1 MRIKSKGF
9 LETKFYNLLSLI
21 ISYLENNN
29 NADFYKNGENRFL
42 YDLFSNFK
50 EKQLTI
56 FDIGANVGDY
66 TQFLIQYCQ
75 KFDKEMNVHLFEPMP
90 QTFNKLQKRFA
101 NEKGLIYNNFGASD
115 ENGNRDIYFDHD
127 ESVFASLYDRLAV
140 KLDKK
145 TTIKLIR
152 LEDYISE
159 QKLNKINLLKL
170 DVEGHEF
177 SALKGMGQYLT
188 GNFVDFIQFEYG
200 GTYIDSRTYLN
211 DMFKLLES
219 RGFKLFKIKRHSLEP
234 VSYVPALENFAY
246 SNYVA
251 ISENLI

>member
-1 MRIKSKGF
+1 MRIKKRGF
-9 LETKFYNLLSLI
+9 LESKFYNFLSLI

-42 YDLFSNFK
+42 QNFFSDCK
-50 EKQLTI
+50 EKQLTV

-66 TQFLIQYCQ
+66 TQILIHYSQ
-75 KFDKEMNVHLFEPMP
+75 KFFKEMNVHLFEPMP
-90 QTFNKLQKRFA
+90 HTFEKLKSRFV
-101 NEKGLIYNNFGASD
+101 NSKGLIYNNCGASD
-115 ENGNRDIYFDHD
+115 ENSNRDIYFDHN
-127 ESVFASLYDRLAV
+127 ESALASLYDRLAV

-145 TTIKLIR
+145 IPIKLIR
-152 LEDYISE
+152 LEDYITE
-159 QKLNKINLLKL
+159 QKVGKINLIKL

-177 SALKGMGQYLT
+177 SALNGMGKYLN
-188 GNFVDFIQFEYG
+188 GHFIDFIQFEYG

-234 VSYVPALENFAY
+234 VNYMPAFENFAY

-251 ISENLI
+251 ISEDLL